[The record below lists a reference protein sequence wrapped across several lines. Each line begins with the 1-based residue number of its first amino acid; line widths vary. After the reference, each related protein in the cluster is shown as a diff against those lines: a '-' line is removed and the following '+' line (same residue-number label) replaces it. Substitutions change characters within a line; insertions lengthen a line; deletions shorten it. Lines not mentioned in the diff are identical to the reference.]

1 MGYERKLYI
10 VSEWDRACSA
20 EVIATVDMSKMNY
33 DTFDGLF
40 IDDATKPIYLLEP
53 DEEIEITTDKYG
65 EHIKSEY
72 PDEVIR
78 ALEKDYK
85 ASPYWRTKVAID
97 LIKSILKNDTEMFD
111 DERIM
116 IYSYGY

>member
-1 MGYERKLYI
+1 MGYERKLYV
-10 VSEWDRACSA
+10 VSEWDRTCSA

-33 DTFDGLF
+33 DTFNGLF
-40 IDDATKPIYLLEP
+40 IDNATKPIYLLEP
-53 DEEIEITTDKYG
+53 NEEIEITTDKYG

-72 PDEVIR
+72 PDEVIT

-85 ASPYWRTKVAID
+85 VSPYWRTKVAID
-97 LIKSILKNDTEMFD
+97 LIKSILKNYNEMFD